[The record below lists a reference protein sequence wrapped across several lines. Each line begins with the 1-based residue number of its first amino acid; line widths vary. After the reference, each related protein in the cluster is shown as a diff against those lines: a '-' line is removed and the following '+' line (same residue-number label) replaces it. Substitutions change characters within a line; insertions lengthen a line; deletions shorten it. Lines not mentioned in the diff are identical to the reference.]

1 MATIQRDAE
10 TLTQTKHKTQKWQ
23 HNNNDK
29 KGRFYNKNV
38 SEKMKQSR
46 QQPKLQW
53 QPFKETQ
60 KHLQTKHKLLQ
71 KIQKTAFYNERLSKL
86 FD

>member
-10 TLTQTKHKTQKWQ
+10 TLT
-23 HNNNDK
+23 
-29 KGRFYNKNV
+29 
-38 SEKMKQSR
+38 
-46 QQPKLQW
+46 
-53 QPFKETQ
+53 
-60 KHLQTKHKLLQ
+60 QTKHKLLQ